1 MAHSLTLQSVVDSAV
16 IRLQIPTP
24 AVGEFLTPAMC
35 LDFIQSGCERLSGLV
50 TRAFGDHYWQQTAT
64 LATQAGL
71 DLVSLPS
78 DTMTISS
85 VHWLTNNSAYPLA
98 RADVHEYDP
107 RSQSWGQPN
116 DWSPTYGVLPMYT
129 VEANVIRLVP
139 TPNAVYSLRVA
150 YTTGLFVTALTDTIP
165 ANLGWK
171 EYLVNDFAEMVR
183 QREDK
188 DASNFTARRMEVQ
201 DQILDQAAQRD
212 RFATYQVRDTRN
224 VDRRSV
230 LTRRRFY

>member
-1 MAHSLTLQSVVDSAV
+1 MSHSLTLQSVVDSAV

-35 LDFIQSGCERLSGLV
+35 LDLIQSGCERLSGLV
-50 TRAFGDHYWQQTAT
+50 TRAFGDHYWQQTST

-71 DLVSLPS
+71 DLVSLPT

-85 VHWLTNNSAYPLA
+85 VHWLVNNSAYPLS

-107 RSQSWGQPN
+107 RSQSGVSLTIGAPPMAC
-116 DWSPTYGVLPMYT
+116 SRCTRLRPTLSVWFP
-129 VEANVIRLVP
+129 V
-139 TPNAVYSLRVA
+139 PNAVYSLRVA

-171 EYLVNDFAEMVR
+171 EYLVNDFCEMVR

-201 DQILDQAAQRD
+201 EQILDQAAQRD

>member
-16 IRLQIPTP
+16 TRLHIPTP
-24 AVGEFLTPAMC
+24 AVGEFLTPDMC

-50 TRAFGDHYWQQTAT
+50 TRAFGDGYWRQTAT

-71 DLVSLPS
+71 DLVSLPQ
-78 DTMTISS
+78 DTMTVSS
-85 VHWLTNNSAYPLA
+85 VHWLTNDTAYSLG

-116 DWSPTYGVLPMYT
+116 DWSLAYGVMPMYT
-129 VEANVIRLVP
+129 LEANVLRLVP
-139 TPNAVYSLRVA
+139 TPNQVYSLRVA
-150 YTTGLFVTALTDTIP
+150 YTTGLFVTALSDTIP

-171 EYLVNDFAEMVR
+171 EFLINDFCETVG
-183 QREDK
+183 QREQK
-188 DASNFTARRMEVQ
+188 DVSQFTQRRLEVQ
-201 DQILDQAAQRD
+201 QQILDQAAQRD
-212 RFATYQVRDTRN
+212 RFATYQVRDTRS

-230 LTRRRFY
+230 LNRRRYY

>member
-1 MAHSLTLQSVVDSAV
+1 MAHTLSAQSVIDSV
-16 IRLQIPTP
+16 VSRLQLPTP
-24 AVGEFLTPAMC
+24 AAGEFLTPAIC
-35 LDFIQSGCERLSGLV
+35 LDFIQSSCERLSGLV

-71 DLVSLPS
+71 DLVSLPT
-78 DTMTISS
+78 DTMTVSS
-85 VHWLTNNSAYPLA
+85 VHWLVNNQAYALK
-98 RADVHEYDP
+98 RADVHEYVATA
-107 RSQSWGQPN
+107 STWGQPN
-116 DWSPTYGVLPMYT
+116 DWGWVGQLPLYT
-129 VEANVIRLVP
+129 LEANVLRFVP

-171 EYLVNDFAEMVR
+171 EWLICDVAEQVR

-201 DQILDQAAQRD
+201 EQILDQASQRD
-212 RFATYQVRDTRN
+212 RFATYQVRNVRSLDTRN
-224 VDRRSV
+224 P
-230 LTRRRFY
+230 LNRRRFY